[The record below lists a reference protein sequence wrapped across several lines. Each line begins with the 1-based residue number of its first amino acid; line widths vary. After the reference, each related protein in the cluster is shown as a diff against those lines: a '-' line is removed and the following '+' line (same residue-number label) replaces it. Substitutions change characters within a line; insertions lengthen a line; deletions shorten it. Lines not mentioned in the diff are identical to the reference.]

1 MNKVV
6 MVCFVSLILAACSSP
21 TTTQSNLSAPTNQ
34 ANQTNQVGQT
44 STAVAKKAEGIW
56 IDVRTPEEF
65 AGGHI
70 KEAYNITTEQLPDQ
84 IATLV
89 PNKDAPINLYCRSG
103 RRAENARVLLMEL
116 GYTNVVNHGGYQALL
131 DQGIR

>member
-6 MVCFVSLILAACSSP
+6 MVCLVALMSVACSSP
-21 TTTQSNLSAPTNQ
+21 TTTQSNLAAPTNQ
-34 ANQTNQVGQT
+34 TSQAQ
-44 STAVAKKAEGIW
+44 STAPAKKAEGIW
-56 IDVRTPEEF
+56 IDVRTAEEF

-70 KEAYNITTEQLPDQ
+70 NGAYNITTEQLPEQ

-103 RRAENARVLLMEL
+103 RRAENARKLLTDL
-116 GYTNVVNHGGYQALL
+116 GYTNVVNHGGYQDLL
-131 DQGIR
+131 NQGIR